1 MRYKPYERTVA
12 AIDSIK
18 TLSTLICW
26 RSYYRDLVWYA
37 KPCER
42 AIAVTH
48 VNAAATWLCQSQR
61 DIIATNPVSSL
72 MR

>member
-1 MRYKPYERTVA
+1 MRYKPYEPTVA

-48 VNAAATWLCQSQR
+48 VNAAATWLCQR
-61 DIIATNPVSSL
+61 RAIIATDPVSSL